1 MDLLQS
7 LNGSIKKILFIARA
21 NHSLCFAHF
30 SLEAA
35 NEQFIKDLGSK
46 IGTYDSACLKIHK

>member
-21 NHSLCFAHF
+21 NHSLCFPHF

-35 NEQFIKDLGSK
+35 NERFMEDLGSE
-46 IGTYDSACLKIHK
+46 IGAYDSSCLKIHK